1 MALTT
6 SRRGVGSQ
14 LPTSAVLEAT
24 RLTARNLLVWQEHWQ
39 SYCPGLTRRVEDV
52 KRNRRVHRTA
62 GDHSATS
69 IRMGIL
75 QRGLGALGVG
85 TLYLHG
91 YHPSVPRS
99 CSLQRPSS
107 SRIQVPIRRSRYAWH
122 RHLHREGS
130 RLYRTR
136 QRATCTRLP
145 LPL

>member
-75 QRGLGALGVG
+75 QRGLGSSTGWFWVV
-85 TLYLHG
+85 
-91 YHPSVPRS
+91 HPQQAVFITTGSELSSRGAYSPWAYSPPVLSVE
-99 CSLQRPSS
+99 SS
-107 SRIQVPIRRSRYAWH
+107 SPS
-122 RHLHREGS
+122 L
-130 RLYRTR
+130 
-136 QRATCTRLP
+136 
-145 LPL
+145 